1 MNALKHPED
10 SILSRHFESTVEL
23 NRQRWLQ
30 NPPSDSILRRH
41 AMSQSNQASMRG
53 DSQTASRQATS
64 AKSASTRSSP
74 AAARSAT
81 TDSRGFFSRLLGYL
95 TGRG

>member
-1 MNALKHPED
+1 MNALKYPED

-30 NPPSDSILRRH
+30 SPPSDSILRRH
-41 AMSQSNQASMRG
+41 AMSQSNQADMR
-53 DSQTASRQATS
+53 SESPTASRQAT
-64 AKSASTRSSP
+64 AASSPSP
-74 AAARSAT
+74 AAVRNAT
-81 TDSRGFFSRLLGYL
+81 TDNRGFFSKLIGYL